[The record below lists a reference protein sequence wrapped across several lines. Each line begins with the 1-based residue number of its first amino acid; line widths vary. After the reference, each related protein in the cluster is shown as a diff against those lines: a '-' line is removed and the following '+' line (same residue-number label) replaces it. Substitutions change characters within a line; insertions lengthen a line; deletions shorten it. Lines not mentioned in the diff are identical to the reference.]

1 MAKAID
7 ILPKSYRKSAKHDL
21 SAMKRWYGAA
31 QGEHSFHQR
40 PPPWLALTE
49 TQVMAGLCH
58 FTNSLGQE
66 AGRAMLDALSPG
78 LCPEGPALISCV
90 VEEPTAN
97 KKRSRIDLILR
108 AEAGPDRQLYCVVV
122 EAKLGSTLEKN
133 PLAEYRRHAL
143 DFWLEDGESFRL
155 KTKAAGKVKTE
166 ARELRDDNLDLIV
179 LDYGYHSKTASRLS
193 KNKNWR
199 LLSWF
204 AFLSRL
210 ERELLKRSVDSQEF
224 KQLRSMIWCQI

>member
-1 MAKAID
+1 MAKTIKV
-7 ILPKSYRKSAKHDL
+7 LPKSAKHDL
-21 SAMKRWYGAA
+21 SAMKRWYGIG

-58 FTNSLGQE
+58 CTNSLGQE
-66 AGRAMLDALSPG
+66 AGMAMLDALSPG
-78 LCPEGPALISCV
+78 LCPEGPTLISCV
-90 VEEPTAN
+90 VEEPTAI
-97 KKRSRIDLILR
+97 KKSRIDLILR

-143 DFWLEDGESFRL
+143 DFWLEDGEGFRL
-155 KTKAAGKVKTE
+155 KTE
-166 ARELRDDNLDLIV
+166 ARELRHENLDLIV
-179 LDYGYHSKTASRLS
+179 LDYGHHSKTASRLR